1 MFSPNDFLTCARSV
15 YLCFAIDME
24 MSIQVRGQSPA
35 KVEGILDLDWVK
47 CCCLVDLALH
57 GGVGWGAA
65 TDG

>member
-1 MFSPNDFLTCARSV
+1 
-15 YLCFAIDME
+15 ME

-57 GGVGWGAA
+57 GGVGWGVA